1 MYRMCKK
8 KRIKQFNPRLKTAID
23 FNISPTFV
31 VEIRYIHSFTV

>member
-8 KRIKQFNPRLKTAID
+8 KRIQQFNPRLKTAID

-31 VEIRYIHSFTV
+31 IMGC